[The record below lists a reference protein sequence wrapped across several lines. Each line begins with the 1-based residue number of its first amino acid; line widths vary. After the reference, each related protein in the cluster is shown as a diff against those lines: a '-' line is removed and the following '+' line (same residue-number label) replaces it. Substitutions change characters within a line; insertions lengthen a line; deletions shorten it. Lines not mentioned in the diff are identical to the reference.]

1 LPSWQANYNREKTKM
16 TWTDIAL
23 DKAKAIIAQEP
34 ELIKQTYRGTTFG
47 ELATKSGLYF
57 SFGDIAH
64 FIHSSF
70 RISLS
75 IREMKGG
82 AGIACFED
90 LAKRLRLY
98 LIAELKLVVEMQAPY
113 GGVRCR
119 FNTVE
124 PDYNFITDFLELFKE
139 LDQLEGRLA
148 EIRKSEGGFYQ

>member
-1 LPSWQANYNREKTKM
+1 MN
-16 TWTDIAL
+16 WTDIAL

-47 ELATKSGLYF
+47 EFAVKSGLYF

-75 IREMKGG
+75 IREMKGA

-90 LAKRLRLY
+90 LSKRLRLY
-98 LIAELKLVVEMQAPY
+98 LIAELKLVVAMAPPY
-113 GGVRCR
+113 GGSCTR
-119 FNTVE
+119 FNEIE
-124 PDYNFITDFLELFKE
+124 PDYNFIIEFLELFKE
-139 LDQLEGRLA
+139 LDQLEERLA
-148 EIRKSEGGFYQ
+148 EIRKVEGGFYQ